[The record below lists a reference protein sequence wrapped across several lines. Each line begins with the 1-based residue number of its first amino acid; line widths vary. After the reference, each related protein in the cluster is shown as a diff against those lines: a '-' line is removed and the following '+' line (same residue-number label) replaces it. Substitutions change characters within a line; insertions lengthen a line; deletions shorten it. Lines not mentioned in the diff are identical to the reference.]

1 MTLSYCK
8 LAKTA
13 LMESC
18 EKRKKCCQR
27 MLSDILSLDGE
38 SDSEKVIAVVKT
50 APVHFKCASCF
61 SYYLRGLFLLFG
73 NVTDPEKSYHLELS
87 FETEELRD
95 TVAVILSENGVTMKN
110 SKRKN
115 RYLLYVKDSTE
126 MEDFFAVIGANR
138 LAFDLMNSKIVRE
151 VRGDANR
158 QMNCDMANI
167 KKTLSAAGKY
177 IDVIEEME
185 ERGHIIRLPADLR
198 ETAKLRI
205 ENTQASLAD
214 LGLLHN
220 PPITKSGAK
229 HRLDKILD
237 FYNDLKT
244 KEN

>member
-1 MTLSYCK
+1 MTQSYSKSAKAALS
-8 LAKTA
+8 
-13 LMESC
+13 ESS

-27 MLSDILSLDGE
+27 LFSDILVL
-38 SDSEKVIAVVKT
+38 EKENDVEKIVNAVKT
-50 APVHFKCASCF
+50 APIHFKCLSCF

-95 TVAVILSENGVTMKN
+95 AVSEVLSENGVIMKHA
-110 SKRKN
+110 KRKN
-115 RYLLYVKDSTE
+115 RYLLYYKDSTE
-126 MEDFFAVIGANR
+126 IEDFFAVIGANR

-177 IDVIEEME
+177 IDVIEKMDSA
-185 ERGHIIRLPADLR
+185 GLLIRLPADLR

-205 ENTQASLAD
+205 DNTQASLTD

-220 PPITKSGAK
+220 PPISKSGAK

-237 FYNDLKT
+237 FYNELT
-244 KEN
+244 AKEK